1 MQQAQILVVWVLMV
15 DTLRERE
22 WMKEMKQMPSLSIF
36 GRCVMDLA
44 RKRSIKTQAALRRRL
59 LSSGYEVHDRTLAN
73 YLYGRT
79 VVDPVLPGHLAS
91 ALKLN
96 KKERGKLAECYTFG
110 QPPRGAELRQAG

>member
-1 MQQAQILVVWVLMV
+1 
-15 DTLRERE
+15 
-22 WMKEMKQMPSLSIF
+22 
-36 GRCVMDLA
+36 MDLA

-59 LSSGYEVHDRTLAN
+59 LSSGYEVHDTTLAN
-73 YLYGRT
+73 YLYCRT